1 MNADFWRE
9 RISNRSDLVARIT
22 HLTRGNTD
30 DEAFEVLWKILQDK
44 TIKGSG
50 NEGYIVGGKKAVC
63 FQEVS
68 LYSIAENLI
77 FEDALG
83 GKNRYS
89 RFGLRFNKIGM
100 YRLGARPVIYGKTE
114 ELKSA
119 LSKNEYWRIVN
130 LDLDSES
137 VVDWSHERE
146 WRLPSD
152 YHFKYSD
159 TEVIVKDDHYY
170 KIFINKCIQDN
181 RLDILMNINGIIPL
195 NTVIS

>member
-1 MNADFWRE
+1 MNADFWRD

-30 DEAFEVLWKILQDK
+30 DEAFERLWNILLEK

-50 NEGYIVGGKKAVC
+50 NEGFIVGDKRAVC
-63 FQEVS
+63 FQEVP

-77 FEDALG
+77 FEDELG

-89 RFGLRFNKIGM
+89 HFGLRFNKIRM

-114 ELKSA
+114 ELKSK
-119 LSKNEYWRIVN
+119 LPKDEYWRIVN

-146 WRLPSD
+146 WRLVSD
-152 YHFKYSD
+152 YQFKYSD

-170 KIFINKCIQDN
+170 KKFVNKCIQEN
-181 RLDILMNINGIIPL
+181 RLDILKNINGIIPL